1 MHFCFPYIWSHFLV
15 SCAVSGVSRWFSRF
29 SYLRLSSRCLIWV
42 FLGLWSPY
50 FIFSSTSDIIDC
62 CVNFASRP
70 MWCFSLPSRVRGLLN
85 TEASMRKFIRHFPPS
100 LLHTQKK
107 KKINDMRQMEVW
119 KPTFLFITQRTQA
132 ICAKV
137 FSKELHL
144 FLVFSRRSP
153 KWRLKKKKEKVLTAF

>member
-50 FIFSSTSDIIDC
+50 FIFSSTSDLIDC

-107 KKINDMRQMEVW
+107 KKKWHETNGSMKTHISFYYTTNTSHLCKSVFQGAPPVSCI
-119 KPTFLFITQRTQA
+119 FQTQS
-132 ICAKV
+132 KV
-137 FSKELHL
+137 K
-144 FLVFSRRSP
+144 
-153 KWRLKKKKEKVLTAF
+153 T